1 MTLNQINTLYET
13 RCQVNS
19 YITEELGISDY
30 VGEATK
36 ELYIRIIDEI
46 GKSPKFYLI
55 YSGREIKSIIKQSV
69 SFKFEFNGMSLTVSV
84 DYYNFKDVSVRH
96 KWSDVLPDELF
107 NNASSIYGDFYLSDT
122 ARKKKKPFKPDMV
135 SLNLV
140 GISGRIDKVK
150 AYRSISHELRHVYE
164 QYSNRRKPFSEYN
177 DNALYMKCADYFN
190 YAPKGSTKSNIG
202 LTGYLSFNYERRA
215 LVEEFFRGIEAKIE
229 NAEFSNKDLMEI
241 LKNNNDVFYKMSV
254 IKSTINRLTNN
265 DSEYVKVCNDMLQE
279 TGFTIDKFT
288 KRCISAFND
297 LCKRY
302 GKCIIKLKN
311 DYPDIFLRNGIGGN
325 VLEHHYQKKYAKYF
339 V

>member
-1 MTLNQINTLYET
+1 MTLNQINALYET
-13 RCQVNS
+13 RCRVNS

-46 GKSPKFYLI
+46 RKSPKFYFI
-55 YSGREIKSIIKQSV
+55 YGVREIKSVIKQSV
-69 SFKFEFNGMSLTVSV
+69 SFNFEFNGISLTVSA
-84 DYYNFKDVSVRH
+84 DYYNFKDKTERC
-96 KWSDVLPDELF
+96 KWLDVLPDSLF
-107 NNASSIYGDFYLSDT
+107 DNASSLYGDFYLSDT
-122 ARKKKKPFKPDMV
+122 ARRKKKPFKPDMV
-135 SLNLV
+135 SLNLI
-140 GISGRIDKVK
+140 GISGRIDKIKV
-150 AYRSISHELRHVYE
+150 YRSISHELRHVYE
-164 QYSNRRKPFSEYN
+164 QHSNKRKPFSEYN

-190 YAPKGSTKSNIG
+190 YAPKGSTKSDIG

-215 LVEEFFRGIEAKIE
+215 LAEEFFRGIEAKIE
-229 NAEFSNKDLMEI
+229 NAEFSNKDLMGI
-241 LKNNNDVFYKMSV
+241 LKNDNEVFSKMSV

-265 DSEYVKVCNDMLQE
+265 DSEYVKICNDMLQE
-279 TGFTIDKFT
+279 TGFTIEKFI
-288 KRCISAFND
+288 KRCVNSFND

-311 DYPDIFLRNGIGGN
+311 DYPDIFLRNGISEN